1 VAKRG
6 ISVLDVARALLDTYK
21 LSVLKE
27 LVKDPRKALA
37 AIYAHKICSNL
48 KECRIEI
55 ALPVTL
61 YAIATISKEHVE
73 IIGKLPKH
81 IQQHIE
87 RALREVED
95 AAIRAPTSIY
105 AQVALDADVLSR
117 IGALSLMLRK
127 VQVQDISTF
136 LGFVA
141 EALSYAY
148 ASDYILYTKPA
159 RQMIQIL
166 KPHTIAYAKWL
177 IEELGLIGVT
187 ATIKADRTPEGLVA
201 YIDLIR
207 CLNERV
213 FKLATLKPSRDCTRY
228 IVEYECKLLEN
239 KIRYEICVP
248 ESTRTR

>member
-1 VAKRG
+1 M
-6 ISVLDVARALLDTYK
+6 LDVAGALLDAYR
-21 LSVLKE
+21 LSALKG

-37 AIYAHKICSNL
+37 VMYAHKICSNL
-48 KECRIEI
+48 DGCRAEI

-61 YAIATISKEHVE
+61 YTIIAIGKEHIE
-73 IIGKLPKH
+73 ISDKLPKH

-95 AAIRAPTSIY
+95 AAVRAPTSIY
-105 AQVALDADVLSR
+105 AQVALDADALSR
-117 IGALSLMLRK
+117 IGALSLVLRK
-127 VQVQDISTF
+127 IQMQDISTF
-136 LGFVA
+136 LGFMA

-177 IEELGLIGVT
+177 IEELSLIGIT

-201 YIDLIR
+201 YIDLIQ
-207 CLNERV
+207 CLNERS
-213 FKLATLKPSRDCTRY
+213 FKLATLKPSRNCTRY
-228 IVEYECKLLEN
+228 IVEYECRLLGN
-239 KIRYEICVP
+239 KIQYEICVP